1 MSLNRVGSVE
11 TLTDHHVRRPSDAS
25 YRPRRL
31 SFSPMPQAWDPP
43 QPLPS
48 KTTAHH
54 DFYQEAQPGVPI
66 SAFEVPQWKRIR
78 KSLFRGSLVESY

>member
-1 MSLNRVGSVE
+1 MSLNRVASIE
-11 TLTDHHVRRPSDAS
+11 TLTDHHVRRGSDAS

-43 QPLPS
+43 QPLPN
-48 KTTAHH
+48 KTTDHH
-54 DFYQEAQPGVPI
+54 DFFQAPQPGIPV

-78 KSLFRGSLVESY
+78 RFLSRGSCPTY